1 MLAAHALDVHGNAS
15 AHARHAVAVAKVVSP
30 RYSCILIIS
39 VVAAD
44 DARLRNCARHQ
55 MIVGFRAALA
65 ALDAA
70 IQIHGAEGVCSDQV
84 LAAL

>member
-1 MLAAHALDVHGNAS
+1 MSAGAAGD
-15 AHARHAVAVAKVVSP
+15 AV
-30 RYSCILIIS
+30 
-39 VVAAD
+39 D
-44 DARLRNCARHQ
+44 
-55 MIVGFRAALA
+55 FRAALA

>member
-1 MLAAHALDVHGNAS
+1 MHV
-15 AHARHAVAVAKVVSP
+15 
-30 RYSCILIIS
+30 LI
-39 VVAAD
+39 
-44 DARLRNCARHQ
+44 
-55 MIVGFRAALA
+55 FRAALA